1 MRGTSPRDEARR
13 RHLYETMQE
22 RSRHQLHGSSR
33 EMGSVMHRGP
43 PPPRTSSPPSKV
55 IAARSPSRRGV
66 SPARKSPA
74 LMVRNPIFSSS
85 LSVASLRPYEVTTP
99 GRIAQKLHPDD
110 HCSRSW

>member
-33 EMGSVMHRGP
+33 EMGSVMQRGP

-55 IAARSPSRRGV
+55 IAARCPSRTGS
-66 SPARKSPA
+66 SPVRKSFA
-74 LMVRNPIFSSS
+74 EMIRNPIFSSS
-85 LSVASLRPYEVTTP
+85 RSVASLRPYDVTTP
-99 GRIAQKLHPDD
+99 GLMAQKLHPED
-110 HCSRSW
+110 HCSRS